1 MDASSMLLERN
12 AAKPC
17 VPGWGRRA
25 DAKYGISHDSTSYNV
40 FPVSTSYN
48 VFPVSTSYNVFPVA

>member
-12 AAKPC
+12 AAEPC

-25 DAKYGISHDSTSYNV
+25 AAKYGISHDSTSYNV
-40 FPVSTSYN
+40 FPVSASYN
-48 VFPVSTSYNVFPVA
+48 VFPVNVS